1 MYICGCWCRPCN
13 YKGELFREEIMAIEY
28 MQHKVE
34 KKLVGVEGY
43 KMLMKSNALQTN
55 FKMINNRVTMY
66 SLEPEKPRN
75 MPMLAVF
82 AQAVQ
87 IAKCWSK

>member
-1 MYICGCWCRPCN
+1 
-13 YKGELFREEIMAIEY
+13 
-28 MQHKVE
+28 
-34 KKLVGVEGY
+34 
-43 KMLMKSNALQTN
+43 MKSNALQTN

-87 IAKCWSK
+87 IASAGVNRKWKNHYLLGAS